1 MKRVFIYAVL
11 AGVGLSMAG
20 CSLFTRKHQAGTAVE
35 LNGNYLYYTEL
46 NEITAGLSPVDSAI
60 MADNYI
66 RQWATEIL
74 VYDKAKDKTDKQI
87 EALAEDYRRS
97 LYVHQ
102 YEQRLIQRMPKHASE
117 AQIDSFY
124 TSHKN
129 AYILKETLVRG
140 ILLIVPTG
148 APDLHKVLKW
158 LQTPTEENIE
168 KIEKYA
174 YRYATGYEL
183 FIDEWRTSNQLLLL
197 VPFSQNELA
206 QDLKQKSQIVKN
218 DPQTTYILQVT
229 DKRMAGEPMP
239 IEYARDEIERL
250 LLRDSAVNYLK
261 NEHERLYNDAVRHK
275 KIKFYEN
282 N

>member
-1 MKRVFIYAVL
+1 
-11 AGVGLSMAG
+11 
-20 CSLFTRKHQAGTAVE
+20 
-35 LNGNYLYYTEL
+35 
-46 NEITAGLSPVDSAI
+46 

-197 VPFSQNELA
+197 VPFSQSELA
-206 QDLKQKSQIVKN
+206 QELKQKSQIVKN

-261 NEHERLYNDAVRHK
+261 NEHERLATYTLSSLFPNPGKPPCHAQMHAHIDCHPHNRTRAANPRFHRR
-275 KIKFYEN
+275 FWHRLATAAT
-282 N
+282 